1 MPYNRP
7 GPGVYVTNGA
17 TPIAHGSAQTNSGF
31 VGVAVKQKV
40 RAWSDAYSIQA
51 TIDANEPYFLIT
63 KGVVQ
68 VSNADAGIAAAAV
81 GASVWITTATPGV
94 LTTTT
99 GTPKFGRIVEQGG
112 AAGGAGG
119 PRGCPPGRV
128 RIDLDT
134 KDSFV

>member
-7 GPGVYVTNGA
+7 GPGVYVTNGGTA
-17 TPIAHGSAQTNSGF
+17 LQHGTPQTNSGF

-40 RAWSDAYSIQA
+40 RAWSDAFSVQA
-51 TIDANEPYFLIT
+51 QIDANEPYFLIT

-68 VSNADAGIAAAAV
+68 VGNGDAGIAAAAV
-81 GASVWITTATPGV
+81 GTPVYITTAVPGV

-119 PRGCPPGRV
+119 PRGCPAGKV